1 MLSKQISKERS
12 MKAENQL
19 NFDHNL
25 KLTKCGGIALLIM
38 PLCYVC
44 MFVIYGVILAIPQTD
59 ILSDKIAYIISNQG
73 IISMANICGYL
84 IFGGLLLIAVQAIHN
99 RLAINKS
106 HLLNSASAFGFIW
119 VILMMCSGMTAL
131 VGLNTMAALY
141 SKGAEH
147 AETLFIVYT
156 TMVNALGGGVELVGG
171 MWVLLLSICGL
182 RNSMLSKALCVFG
195 VIVGLLGILTVY
207 QGIPELKDAFGL
219 SQIIWFIWLGIAM
232 LSMTNPMQT
241 AE

>member
-1 MLSKQISKERS
+1 MEKTTDRSFIHKLSTNIVMLSKQISKERS

-44 MFVIYGVILAIPQTD
+44 MFVIYSVILAIPQTD
-59 ILSDKIAYIISNQG
+59 ILSDKIAYMISNQG

-119 VILMMCSGMTAL
+119 VILMMCSGITRWGTSPLWTRSA
-131 VGLNTMAALY
+131 
-141 SKGAEH
+141 
-147 AETLFIVYT
+147 
-156 TMVNALGGGVELVGG
+156 
-171 MWVLLLSICGL
+171 MWDRLPH
-182 RNSMLSKALCVFG
+182 K
-195 VIVGLLGILTVY
+195 
-207 QGIPELKDAFGL
+207 
-219 SQIIWFIWLGIAM
+219 
-232 LSMTNPMQT
+232 
-241 AE
+241 